1 MSKYLKIKKLGN
13 VFSFLNCSVY
23 NSENIRVYEI
33 KEENISFFRRI
44 FHFSKLRSGFSIEI
58 TIKDLLNNKLYLLKR
73 DKPQGLYFNYFIQ
86 DMIGNKLFY
95 FKNRRLGFSFPF
107 NFSVTTEIR
116 DSYNRVIGIYKTNNI
131 FVLGK
136 QEGNIVDINNNQEI
150 CNFVWNLGT
159 FSFGSKECY
168 IYINENYINDEI
180 YELLSIVV
188 AILKLLG
195 FEQR

>member
-1 MSKYLKIKKLGN
+1 M
-13 VFSFLNCSVY
+13 
-23 NSENIRVYEI
+23 
-33 KEENISFFRRI
+33 
-44 FHFSKLRSGFSIEI
+44 
-58 TIKDLLNNKLYLLKR
+58 LNNKLYLLKR
-73 DKPQGLYFNYFIQ
+73 DKPQVLNFNYFIQ

-95 FKNRRLGFSFPF
+95 FKNPRLEFSFPF

-116 DSYNRVIGIYKTNNI
+116 DTYNRVIGIYKTNNI

-150 CNFVWNLGT
+150 CNFVWNLVIFPLGNI
-159 FSFGSKECY
+159 FHLGGKECY

-188 AILKLLG
+188 AILKLLY

>member
-13 VFSFLNCSVY
+13 MFSFLDCSVY
-23 NSENIRVYEI
+23 NSKNIWVYEI
-33 KEENISFFRRI
+33 KEENISFFRRV
-44 FHFSKLRSGFSIEI
+44 FYFLKLRSALSIEI

-73 DKPQGLYFNYFIQ
+73 DKQSLDFNYFIQ
-86 DMIGNKLFY
+86 DEIGNKLFY
-95 FKNRRLGFSFPF
+95 FKKPRLGFSFPF
-107 NFSVTTEIR
+107 NFSFATEIR

-150 CNFVWNLGT
+150 CKFLWNLDTLSWVG
-159 FSFGSKECY
+159 KECY
-168 IYINENYINDEI
+168 IYINENYISDEI

-188 AILKLLG
+188 AILKLLY
-195 FEQR
+195 FEHR